1 MAGRRVGCRNEWLDG
16 WESNKLYYCDGM
28 NAVENRCV
36 SRIYHIY
43 AKMK

>member
-28 NAVENRCV
+28 NAVEIGV
-36 SRIYHIY
+36 SHVFTIF
-43 AKMK
+43 M